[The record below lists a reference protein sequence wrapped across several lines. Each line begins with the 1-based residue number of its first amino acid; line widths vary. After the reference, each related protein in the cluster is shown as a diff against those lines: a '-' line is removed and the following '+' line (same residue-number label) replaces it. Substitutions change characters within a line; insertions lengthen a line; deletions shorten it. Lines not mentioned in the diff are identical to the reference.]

1 MPEIKNTFLQSKMN
15 KDLDARILPNGQYR
29 DAQNVSVSRSEGAD
43 VGALENVLG
52 NTLLTDLKVSLGYL
66 EESKVGGSI
75 PGAIVL
81 SALEVIGYFMDVTG
95 DRIFLFLTDYRDSSN
110 DQLSNF
116 APADIY
122 NGVNFV
128 AKGAACYI
136 VQYNISSKTS
146 RVLVGGNFLNFSKT
160 HPILNVNLLE
170 NLLFWTDNR
179 NQPRKI
185 NIEYAFNKSY
195 ELNSD
200 PYYSNEDHISVA
212 KYAPFSC
219 IEFIDSSNNS
229 TLISKSEEFLPAH
242 IIDYI
247 RTIPTDPPRS

>member
-52 NTLLTDLKVSLGYL
+52 NTLLTDLKTSLGYL
-66 EESKVGGSI
+66 EESKVTGAI

-81 SALEVIGYFMDVTG
+81 SALEVIGYFMDVSG
-95 DRIFLFLTDYRDSSN
+95 D
-110 DQLSNF
+110 
-116 APADIY
+116 
-122 NGVNFV
+122 
-128 AKGAACYI
+128 I
-136 VQYNISSKTS
+136 VQYNISSKIS

-170 NLLFWTDNR
+170 DLLFWTDNR

-185 NIEYAFNKSY
+185 NVEYAFNKSY

-200 PYYSNEDHISVA
+200 PYY
-212 KYAPFSC
+212 
-219 IEFIDSSNNS
+219 NN
-229 TLISKSEEFLPAH
+229 
-242 IIDYI
+242 
-247 RTIPTDPPRS
+247 